1 MSTEPMN
8 CERVAELLPWL
19 LNGTLDEPTR
29 DAMDTHVAACPHCQ
43 RERSDTDFALDAFG
57 RHVTP
62 EELVEYAF
70 GRPIDRADTETIESH
85 LASCDACRD
94 QLALVRESRNLMAI
108 EGETRTPAIAPVAWH
123 ARLRSSIPLPLAA
136 GLVLATLI
144 GSWTWTRRE
153 ALVSEARLAEYRQ
166 GAGQVAGLEAE
177 LQQQRRRLADAGAEL
192 RQQHDRATSERAAL
206 ESRLN
211 ALAVPQADV
220 PVVEIYPIALAERDG
235 RRQIND
241 IDLSPAAASVTLI
254 LNAQARSS
262 STRYGLDLVDGQ
274 GRIVWGAR
282 GVTRRAADEY
292 TLTLPAALI
301 PPGLYRIDIYGDQTR
316 TTFRTETY
324 QIRIRSVS
332 AGRR

>member
-19 LNGTLDEPTR
+19 LNGTLEETTR
-29 DAMDTHVAACPHCQ
+29 DAVDTHIAACPRCQ
-43 RERSDTDFALDAFG
+43 RERTDAGFALGAFG
-57 RHVTP
+57 RHATP

-70 GRPIDRADTETIESH
+70 GRPIDRVDTETIEFH
-85 LASCDACRD
+85 LVSCDACRD

-108 EGETRTPAIAPVAWH
+108 EGETRTPATAPVAWH

-136 GLVLATLI
+136 GLVAATLV
-144 GSWTWTRRE
+144 GSWTWSRYE
-153 ALVSEARLAEYRQ
+153 AQVSESRLAEYRQ
-166 GAGQVAGLEAE
+166 RAGQVAGLEAE
-177 LQQQRRRLADAGAEL
+177 LQQQRSRLADAGAQL
-192 RQQHDRATSERAAL
+192 RQQQDRSTSERAAI

-220 PVVEIYPIALAERDG
+220 PVVEIYPVALAERDG
-235 RRQIND
+235 RSQIND
-241 IDLSPAAASVTLI
+241 IDLSPAAPSLTLI
-254 LNAQARSS
+254 LNAQARST

-274 GRIVWGAR
+274 GRVVWGAR

-292 TLTLPAALI
+292 TLTIPTALI

-316 TTFRTETY
+316 ASSRTETY
-324 QIRIRSVS
+324 QIRIS